1 MEKAEVKL
9 IECPRDAMQGIKTPI
24 PTSWK
29 AQYINALLEVGF
41 DTIDFGSFVSPK
53 AIPQMADTSEVLEQ
67 LNLSKSSSGLL
78 AIVANQRGGQ
88 EACRKSEIKYIGYPY
103 SISPTFLKRNINKD
117 TTEAFEIALDLK
129 KVADKHQKALVV
141 YISMAFGN
149 PYSDEWSIDL
159 LREHTGKLVENG
171 INIISISDTVGIA
184 DPDKIYRVFDAL
196 LKKYHEIEFGLHLH
210 TTSKAWYEKID
221 AAFQAGCRRFD
232 GVLNGLGGCP
242 MAGPDL
248 VGNVRTTD
256 LLQYFE
262 DKGIQTGIDAQKL
275 QVAAEIAKNM
285 I

>member
-1 MEKAEVKL
+1 MGKAEVKI
-9 IECPRDAMQGIKTPI
+9 IECPRDAMQGIKKPI

-29 AQYINALLEVGF
+29 VQYINALLEVGF

-88 EACRKSEIKYIGYPY
+88 EACRKSEIEYIGYPY

-129 KVADKHQKALVV
+129 KMADEHQKALVV

-149 PYSDEWSIDL
+149 PYSDEWGIDL

-184 DPDKIYRVFDAL
+184 DPDKVHHVFDSL
-196 LKKYHEIEFGLHLH
+196 LKKFREIEFGLHLH

-221 AAFQAGCRRFD
+221 AAYLAGCRRFD
-232 GVLNGLGGCP
+232 SVLNGLGGCP

-262 DKGIQTGIDAQKL
+262 DKGIQTGIDADKL
-275 QVAAEIAKNM
+275 LVAAELAKNM